1 MIITKLISKLLI
13 SVSVVFLA
21 TVIYADNTRDLAL
34 LEAVEKGDFSAMQ
47 AALDKGADINAKDVY
62 QEDTALI
69 SAAKRGY
76 IEIARELIKK
86 GAVLNGRERYGA
98 TALMHAS
105 AEGHMDIARILIDG
119 AADINIQ
126 DKYGRTALM
135 GAAGNN
141 QLDIVKLLLSNGAE
155 VDAEDIS
162 GRTAWVLAV
171 EEGNNEIAGL
181 LKGLGAKEKYEAL
194 EWSGEYCSKENSS
207 ELIVGYIAKWEHL
220 WKSLSAD
227 GSLPEIDFN
236 KYVIAAVFLGPRP
249 TGGYSVEFGQP
260 YLKDNKMV
268 IPYREH
274 KPGAGQFVTQV
285 FTRPYAIK
293 VFEKKAEAVIFREV
307 AGEK

>member
-1 MIITKLISKLLI
+1 MAITKSILNLIL
-13 SVSVVFLA
+13 SVSLMFPAAVL
-21 TVIYADNTRDLAL
+21 YADNVQDLAL
-34 LEAVEKGDFSAMQ
+34 LEAVEKGDLSAMQ

-69 SAAKRGY
+69 SAAKRGH

-86 GAVLNGRERYGA
+86 GAALNGRERYGA

-135 GAAGNN
+135 SAAGNN
-141 QLDIVKLLLSNGAE
+141 QLDIVKLLLSNGAG

-194 EWSGEYCSKENSS
+194 EWSGEYCSKENPS
-207 ELIVGYIAKWEHL
+207 ELIVGYIAQWEHL
-220 WKSLSAD
+220 WESLSSA
-227 GSLPEIDFN
+227 GTLPEIDFK

-249 TGGYSVEFGQP
+249 TGGYSVEFGQS

-274 KPGAGQFVTQV
+274 KPGVGQFVTQV

-293 VFEKKAEAVIFREV
+293 VFEKKAEAVLFREV